1 MLNPSFEGT
10 GERLIYAQYS
20 EEYGCKCTPL
30 SGFYKEVSFV
40 ASGPRRS
47 YGDFILSLRNLKAR
61 LDLRRAPLGVL
72 REQQEL
78 WTC

>member
-10 GERLIYAQYS
+10 GERLIYAQYIK
-20 EEYGCKCTPL
+20 ENRCKCTPL
-30 SGFYKEVSFV
+30 SGFYKVSFV

-47 YGDFILSLRNLKAR
+47 YGDFILSLRNLKAG